1 MCYVCAGGCDAA
13 AEGAAYMSLLQEYV
27 EAAYLLPEDAHLGEG
42 FVERDIEGRKL
53 PADSEMTGCIRLF
66 RHAMLPP
73 QPLHTRLTSCACLL
87 RAWAAET
94 AGPDSASKPF
104 LAWVSQAGVISDIYD
119 CLQAGLRLRFQFGS
133 LYQYPWLARMLGTLV
148 QLPSVTSTPCG
159 TKRPDAAR
167 CSKCSA
173 SPYWPHAVLLCKLM
187 FADYAISKVALTLKL
202 ACICVAVTTH
212 LLSHAI
218 QHNAESENMSKGCTL
233 YSGSHG
239 LGRAHRRAGGLP

>member
-42 FVERDIEGRKL
+42 VVERDIEGRKL

-94 AGPDSASKPF
+94 AGPASASKPF
-104 LAWVSQAGVISDIYD
+104 LAWVSQAGVISNIYD
-119 CLQAGLRLRFQFGS
+119 CLQAGLQVGLRLRFQFGS
-133 LYQYPWLARMLGTLV
+133 LYQYPSLARAAFSHFYAV
-148 QLPSVTSTPCG
+148 WHQE
-159 TKRPDAAR
+159 AR
-167 CSKCSA
+167 CCTMLKVQCFAILATCSA
-173 SPYWPHAVLLCKLM
+173 VMQANVCRLCHI
-187 FADYAISKVALTLKL
+187 AQ
-202 ACICVAVTTH
+202 C
-212 LLSHAI
+212 
-218 QHNAESENMSKGCTL
+218 
-233 YSGSHG
+233 
-239 LGRAHRRAGGLP
+239 